1 MHETSMN
8 GAVAG
13 RKRAVRQREERPRW
27 HTSGLRL
34 FSVAFPTNRRFTS
47 ALGSRPAWACS
58 ERSAEENVMRILF
71 SGLVAAGLLTSQW
84 AAAQCVRPADHAA
97 LDVAGLKTQL
107 MVTALTCGAD
117 DRYNAFVTKYR
128 PDLVNEEKVA
138 GGYFSRSYGRT
149 GKSRQDD
156 YMTQLAN
163 SKSQT
168 GLQQG
173 NRFCDH

>member
-1 MHETSMN
+1 MRMLL
-8 GAVAG
+8 
-13 RKRAVRQREERPRW
+13 
-27 HTSGLRL
+27 SG
-34 FSVAFPTNRRFTS
+34 V
-47 ALGSRPAWACS
+47 
-58 ERSAEENVMRILF
+58 
-71 SGLVAAGLLTSQW
+71 VAAGLLTSQW

-128 PDLVNEEKVA
+128 SDLVAEEKAA
-138 GGYFSRSYGRT
+138 GGYFSHAYGRT
-149 GKSRQDD
+149 GRARQDD

-163 SKSQT
+163 SKSRM

-173 NRFCDH
+173 NRFCDHNLGVFDEVMALRNGTELQEYAAGRSNAAPAALNECGSTPERATRAAAHTTRSARRGRG